1 MMRTSFWRG
10 AAWLTAGA
18 FLSKG
23 IGAVYRIFLPRVLGD
38 TGVGLFQ
45 LAYPLYA
52 VALAVSVSG
61 VPIALS
67 KQTAEYRSRG
77 EDREADRLADWALV
91 ALALV
96 GLVLTGVMEWA
107 AWPLAAAVFHE
118 PRAVWPLRALA
129 PALFLVAI
137 QAGLRG
143 DFQGQQDMKPTAVS
157 QILEQATRVAV
168 MFPLALWLLPR
179 GIAWGAAGA
188 TLGASAGALAG
199 VGYLMARRRRP
210 WALEGPVP
218 WRGLAE
224 LARTVGPMAVAALL
238 FPLLLLVD
246 AVTVPTRL
254 MAAGWS
260 ADRATAAYGRLAG
273 EAMPLVN
280 LALVAGTALA
290 VSLVPAI
297 ATALAEGRVDAAQE
311 RVRRAFHA
319 VWLVTLPMAGGLFVL
334 AEPMCSLLYG
344 EAGAAGPLRVLAFGT
359 AFLALQ
365 QMLGNA
371 LQAAGFG
378 WRPVVNLLAGAAA
391 KWFLTWWLTPWWG
404 VAGAAAGTGVAAA
417 LTAWLNWR
425 VWCGRF
431 GRPASNPWAEAL
443 APLAATLGLVA
454 AVHGYLAGLRPE
466 PPTALFGVV
475 VGALVYGGLAL
486 VLGEGRFVARI
497 WRDR

>member
-1 MMRTSFWRG
+1 MRTSFWRG
-10 AAWLTAGA
+10 AVWLTAGA
-18 FLSKG
+18 LLSKLL
-23 IGAVYRIFLPRVLGD
+23 GAVYRIFLPRVLGD

-67 KQTAEYRSRG
+67 KETAEYRSRG
-77 EDREADRLADWALV
+77 DERAAERLADWALV
-91 ALALV
+91 ALGLV
-96 GLVLTGVMEWA
+96 GAVLVAAMEAA

-129 PALFLVAI
+129 PALLLVAV

-157 QILEQATRVAV
+157 QILEQAVRVAV
-168 MFPLALWLLPR
+168 MFPLALWWLPR
-179 GIAWGAAGA
+179 GVAWGAAGA

-199 VGYLMARRRRP
+199 VAYLVARRTRP
-210 WALEGPVP
+210 FRPGWPVP
-218 WRGLAE
+218 WRALGRLAG
-224 LARTVGPMAVAALL
+224 TVGPMAVAALL
-238 FPLLLLVD
+238 FPVLLLVD
-246 AVTVPTRL
+246 AVTVPFRL

-260 ADRATAAYGRLAG
+260 PDRATAAYGQLAG

-297 ATALAEGRVDAAQE
+297 AAALAEGRVERAQE

-334 AEPMCSLLYG
+334 ARPICALLYG
-344 EAGAAGPLRVLAFGT
+344 ETGAAAPLRVLAFGT

-378 WRPVVNLLAGAAA
+378 WRPVLNLAAGAAV
-391 KWFLTWWLTPWWG
+391 KWGLTWWLTPWIG
-404 VAGAAAGTGVAAA
+404 VGGAAVGTGAAAA

-425 VWCGRF
+425 VWCSRF
-431 GRPASNPWAEAL
+431 GVPTPNPWAEAA
-443 APLAATLGLVA
+443 APLLATLVLAA
-454 AVHGYLAGLRPE
+454 AVRAYLEVVRPV
-466 PPTALFGVV
+466 PAVALFGVIL
-475 VGALVYGGLAL
+475 GALVYGGTAL
-486 VLGEGRFVARI
+486 VLGEGRFLRQL